1 MLEVDNISV
10 NYGPVRAVHS
20 VSLSVNEGEIVA
32 LLGPNGAGKTSM
44 LSAIIGL
51 VPVAEGTVTFE
62 GQNINKLDTESRV
75 GRGITVTPEERISSP
90 T

>member
-1 MLEVDNISV
+1 MLEVDNVSV

-51 VPVAEGTVTFE
+51 VPVAEGTETDLRGPE
-62 GQNINKLDTESRV
+62 YQPAGHGEAGSRAA
-75 GRGITVTPEERISSP
+75 
-90 T
+90 